1 MKNCLRPWSVPLKI
15 PESYQIDPQSDRISR
30 VQHYRNTRCLSK
42 KLFFFQF
49 CWKGQ
54 CYWGNL
60 KIRENSTKRKQFMI
74 VNMLNYWK
82 TKNVFAECMIL
93 KWLWCATLSI
103 AKLKKEKPMV
113 NVHETFGAPLIHHL
127 KTFNWRFIKSFRLS
141 KTC

>member
-42 KLFFFQF
+42 KLFFFHF

-82 TKNVFAECMIL
+82 TKNVFAEYMIL

-103 AKLKKEKPMV
+103 ANAKERETYGQCSWNFRGSFNTSLKNFQLKIYQKLSTV
-113 NVHETFGAPLIHHL
+113 
-127 KTFNWRFIKSFRLS
+127 
-141 KTC
+141 